1 MEGGGNSP
9 DNEVRPE
16 FARIDG
22 RDEGDGSNCLDAIIW
37 NRKETY
43 HLIESTFFFFATFH
57 SFWYSSFSLRCP
69 LLLILAQIP
78 RSNQEPRPKAFAAS

>member
-1 MEGGGNSP
+1 MEGVGNSP

-22 RDEGDGSNCLDAIIW
+22 RDEGDGSDCLDTIIW
-37 NRKETY
+37 SRKETY
-43 HLIESTFFFFATFH
+43 RLIKSRFLFCNF
-57 SFWYSSFSLRCP
+57 SFLLVLIVPS
-69 LLLILAQIP
+69 LLILAQIP